1 MKNQIK
7 NLITKIISILVIML
21 MMVNSSLMLVI
32 SVAVDAVQKIIDETK
47 INAVYELNM
56 EKYVNY
62 KMGDKQGTLVQTYL
76 KTGIE
81 YQEGQEYVP
90 IDTSN
95 VIINT
100 PKINDK
106 YPESVEVV
114 TKSTKATNGDGSGK
128 DVNYAYN
135 KENGQLQIITE
146 NKADDKGNIYTENVA
161 GARDEYQL
169 DFYYDANCYND
180 KNEKMSLEFKG
191 NVELKLKDDRDIRKN
206 QEISQNFEVAENV
219 SGLVS
224 ADVTTSDIYNGYINA
239 NIQNNS
245 AYSTGYAERIKIQT
259 SYKEI
264 ADEITVNTKNLLVN
278 NKDKENETQE
288 IIYKNTKV
296 NKNEILDKLGQDGY
310 FQIIDKDGNVLA
322 TINKDTEADEN
333 GNVQIGYDGEKTE
346 LNFKFSKPLK
356 LGDINIL
363 NTKEIKDTM
372 KDANVT
378 KVETRNTVSCVN
390 NVTEKTKVIDEKTKE
405 EKEVE
410 NTKQVEIYNYVG
422 TSVAEIKEAKTDVKV
437 TANNTNWTNNVQ
449 NDVTFTATLV
459 TSGPEYNLFK
469 NPVVDIKLPD
479 EVEKVVLG
487 ESSILYDNGLQL
499 GSVQVVDNNGSKVI
513 RVKVNGTQ
521 TSYVQNEVVN
531 GANIVIP
538 ASIILKKD
546 IASSQENIA
555 VSFANYRNAKSPET
569 GNLDIPVN
577 VTSII
582 NNTASADE
590 QGSNNGASANGV
602 ATSFAAV
609 SAQTTL
615 ATANNTVVEAKPID
629 LDKISVEYKAFLG
642 DKELANGDSVH
653 ENEYIK
659 YVAKVRN
666 NTGED
671 VNGLNVVASV
681 PEGTTYVTIENRE
694 LTEDEKQTEKYDECN
709 IIPDSNKKDVTVAI
723 DIEKEKEKSIVF
735 YVKVNELSKNETK
748 GNINSNIKI
757 NDRKNE
763 KQISTLNNNV
773 SKAVLSVQ
781 LKGWETMRDV
791 NIWRFVINV
800 TNNGTKTLNDVGI
813 NLYKNSK
820 FDFSEKETVENFSDK
835 GRYWGLVIDGLEPGK
850 TDERIIYLRAK
861 TSAEENDQV
870 DMLASAIV
878 NGEEYYSNPSIQLI
892 KNPNFKITQTSDKEG
907 EKIKYGETV
916 EYVYTIEN
924 KTFLPFACPITLRDY
939 LDCNMEGLTAE
950 YESFREEQGK
960 YIKENHNL
968 DMHVVFSDEE
978 ETVSAK
984 FELYIPA
991 GEKIKIKI
999 KATPRIVTK
1008 EEEVTNYGVLSYK
1021 YNDTKLS
1028 KQTNTIKNIILP
1040 YNYVEPDPDNPNP
1053 DKPNPDKPDP
1063 DNPDK
1068 PDPDKP
1074 DPDSPNPDNP
1084 SENRYN
1090 ISGLVWK
1097 DENKNGIR
1105 DSSEMLLSGITVK
1118 LFNIDTN
1125 EIVVVDNNKQIITTN
1140 QSGEYTF
1147 SGVGKGNYIVLF
1159 EYDTSKYKLTTYKS
1173 NTASEDTNSDV
1184 INKSVS
1190 IDGNEKEVGVTDTI
1204 NISNQNKSHIDMGLI
1219 ENGTYDLSLNKYITN
1234 VELTYG
1240 SQKQTYSYDNSK
1252 LAKVEIPAKKV
1263 DNAKVTIEYKIEV
1276 KNEGN
1281 VDAIIESIADYK
1293 PDGLDFDKSLN
1304 SEWNID
1310 NQNKL
1315 TNVSMLG
1322 SKLEPGKT
1330 RSVTLY
1336 LTKTLSKD
1344 SMGTFTNSAEIL
1356 KSTNLLNLKDVDST
1370 EGNKDKSEDDYSEAQ
1385 VILSVKTGIVLYTII
1400 VLGVLLLLVGI
1411 TILIKTKKIKINK
1424 IRGIAFSFI
1433 FIFATTIIL
1442 SSNEVFAQQCWFQQ
1456 RKSGDSG
1463 MWSSFVNNGYTFDTY
1478 NYYHHGLED
1487 NSKRNGRNEL
1497 YCSEGG
1503 HMARSDDAKYCYVYE
1518 VDSNGEYKKDGKGN
1532 YITKKCSEHHTSW
1545 NYEHVKEIDSWE
1557 EPVNEYHNVE
1567 GSEATMSVTN
1577 PGNNEVILGSNY
1589 VLVGPFNT
1597 TYVGQL
1603 VSYDDKTATY
1613 GCAAWG
1619 YDISGNYKIISGA
1632 TFANKNGTDIVP
1644 ASDSSFYLKIPN
1656 SENIKQITLLQLGC
1670 LSSIKTVDKYMIKKH
1685 ETWKEQGNH
1694 YDAQILKNNISYHYG
1709 DTEAPEGCYSEKTD
1723 YYTASDH
1730 ISLNIYI
1737 RGNLKVTKSDTD
1749 TKDSLN
1755 GAQFRITGPNNYDKT
1770 VKIEKDGT
1778 ITIKDL
1784 FVGEYTV
1791 TETGAP
1797 ENYRL
1802 NIQDNTT
1809 TTVNVTGGGTVD
1821 AKFTN
1826 KQYGDF
1832 KVTKKDKDTGK
1843 TTLGD
1848 IKLEGVQFK
1857 LYVIKNGTKY
1867 YLKNATQ
1874 TKYSYDDFSETDRDK
1889 AKTYSTDANGQF
1901 SESNLPVKNGKDD
1914 IEYYIE
1920 EYALPEALK
1929 NYYKV
1934 KTTPDKITLINGNQ
1948 QDKDILNK
1956 QIYIGLSGYVWED
1969 VANPNKQTTRNDLYD
1984 EGETLVQGVTV
1995 RLKNALR
2002 DKVKPNGKGDINND
2016 GKVDST
2022 DLMKLLY
2029 YVSGRDVNLSADEIR
2044 RADINW
2050 DNKTNIQD
2058 LNLLVKTLE
2067 GGEVTSLG
2075 YGKGDL
2081 NKDGNVNITDLNLAM
2096 GYVSGREELSAEATK
2111 AADINNDGVVNVSD
2125 LMLLAK
2131 GIAPGDIT
2139 VQNEGTIQTTTTNAS
2154 GQYKFN
2160 KVKIDQLSNYYIEFE
2175 YNGLKYQSVAYHNQD
2190 NGSKAIEGDTTR
2202 DNFNNQ
2208 YASITG
2214 GNAKG
2219 TTTTGYS
2226 KNASGKVTN
2235 NLTYTN
2241 GTYSSQLVQNTGY
2254 TVESAKKSVSA
2265 QNGSS
2270 GVSIK
2275 ATTHE
2280 TGYSLDKWSAGVTEI
2295 GKINLGIYKRAQTDM
2310 SILTDLKYI
2319 NLQFKGHDHNYKY
2332 DKRIL
2337 ANGIDVFSEIQ
2348 KWAKTDKEKEAEKDI
2363 YPRNYDFSI
2372 YKSYLRAS
2380 AIKNKNPDLDLPEN
2394 QKMEVY
2400 FDYVIN
2406 IRNEESLKTTANEV
2420 THYFC
2425 KSIDYN
2431 NSYYVDSKNN
2441 HVNINW
2447 TKGKDVNSNF
2457 SQIST
2462 TDLKNVKIDKGK
2474 NLEVHLIMKV
2484 TDETL
2489 LQWAEENKVEDY
2501 IYGTTEISSYSTYTD
2516 DGKYYAAI
2524 DNDSAPGNIKLGDVN
2539 TYEDDT
2545 DSAPT
2550 VKITFEKPKEI
2561 SGRVFE
2567 DSTSDKLNKG
2577 AERKGNGIF
2586 KQDKKDKND
2595 GFVDGVKV
2603 ELREVYTEK
2612 DKNGKEIVKDRVAN
2626 LYDKAVSD
2634 WNFDTTKATTTTTK
2648 KGEGKYDFV
2657 GIIPGTYYL
2666 KYTYSDGN
2674 VIYKNASD
2682 KTGKNVTIQDYK
2694 STIISSNILKNAF
2707 GSTTDDNVF
2716 GKTANDKWYQDES
2729 TEVKG
2734 HSVAVDMNSIRKN
2747 INNEFKEITGNVKE
2761 KYSNITRSMEAKSPK
2776 IDIAIEKKNHE
2787 ETNMVEE
2794 RHRIFTDINFGIVE
2808 RPRQSLKLTKTIS
2821 NIKFAL
2827 ASGNTIIDGNPKNH
2841 LNYVSDLGNNL
2852 VKLEADNEILQGS
2865 QLDIEYTINISNE
2878 SELNYDSVDYY
2889 RYGIKDDSKIVKTTI
2904 NKVIDYIDQNV
2915 SVLYGDGDD
2924 KTAKNNWYIANA
2936 KKGQLSILTSKV
2948 QEKVKNR
2955 NKILL
2960 NNSNL
2965 TLPVYVKGKTDNQ
2978 KNIAVVNAKK
2988 QLSVSND
2995 MTYNNYAEIVSVT
3008 NSVGRFY
3015 GYEKDGKWTLMT
3027 PGNLNPYSGETH
3039 ENDDDNE
3046 KLAIIPSTGD
3056 STIVYYIL
3064 GITCLGITICGIIL
3078 IKKFVL

>member
-1 MKNQIK
+1 MKNQIT

-135 KENGQLQIITE
+135 KENGQLQINTE

-169 DFYYDANCYND
+169 DFYYDADCYND
-180 KNEKMSLEFKG
+180 KNEKRSLEFKG

-224 ADVTTSDIYNGYINA
+224 ADITTSNIYNGYIQS

-245 AYSTGYAERIKIQT
+245 TYSTGYAERIKIQT

-264 ADEITVNTKNLLVN
+264 ADEITVNSKNLLVN

-310 FQIIDKDGNVLA
+310 FQIIDKDGNILA
-322 TINKDTEADEN
+322 TINKDTESDEN
-333 GNVQIGYDGEKTE
+333 GNIQIGYDGEKTE

-372 KDANVT
+372 KDENVT

-390 NVTEKTKVIDEKTKE
+390 NVTEKTKVIDEETKE

-469 NPVVDIKLPD
+469 NPVIDIKLPN

-487 ESSILYDNGLQL
+487 ESSILYDSGLQL
-499 GSVQVVDNNGSKVI
+499 GSVQVVDDNGSKVI
-513 RVKVNGTQ
+513 RFKVNGTQ

-546 IASSQENIA
+546 IVSSQENIA

-582 NNTASADE
+582 NNNASANE
-590 QGSNNGASANGV
+590 QNSNNGASANGV
-602 ATSFAAV
+602 ATNFAAV
-609 SAQTTL
+609 SAQATL

-642 DKELANGDSVH
+642 DKELADGDSVH

-681 PEGTTYVTIENRE
+681 PEGTTYVTIITKD
-694 LTEDEKQTEKYDECN
+694 LTEEDRNSQKFDECRITTVTDKKEVTFSIDMKNGEEKN
-709 IIPDSNKKDVTVAI
+709 IF
-723 DIEKEKEKSIVF
+723 F
-735 YVKVNELSKNETK
+735 YVMVKKLTDNDSKKNMSSTLK
-748 GNINSNIKI
+748 LKDS
-757 NDRKNE
+757 KNE
-763 KQISTLNNNV
+763 KQITILNNNI
-773 SKAVLSVQ
+773 SKSSLTVRLS
-781 LKGWETMRDV
+781 GWETMRDV
-791 NIWRFVINV
+791 NIWRFAVEV
-800 TNNGTKTLNDVGI
+800 ENNGTETLNDVYI
-813 NLYKNSK
+813 NVYKNNK
-820 FDFSEKETVENFSDK
+820 FDFSEEETDDEV
-835 GRYWGLVIDGLEPGK
+835 
-850 TDERIIYLRAK
+850 TDEGEYWKLRIDTLKPGETNERVIFLRAK
-861 TSAEENDQV
+861 TSAEENDQA
-870 DMLASAIV
+870 DMIASASV

-939 LDCNMEGLTAE
+939 LDSNMEALSAE
-950 YESFREEQGK
+950 YESFKQNQGE
-960 YIKENHNL
+960 YEKETHTL
-968 DMHVVFSDEE
+968 DLHLHYSDEE
-978 ETVSAK
+978 EAVSAK
-984 FELYIPA
+984 IELYVPA
-991 GEKIKIKI
+991 GKSIKIKI
-999 KATPRIVTK
+999 KATPRIVF
-1008 EEEVTNYGVLSYK
+1008 EEEETTNYGVLSYE
-1021 YNDTKLS
+1021 YNDTELS

-1053 DKPNPDKPDP
+1053 DKPDPDKPNPDKPDP
-1063 DNPDK
+1063 EN
-1068 PDPDKP
+1068 PDPDNP
-1074 DPDSPNPDNP
+1074 VPDNP
-1084 SENRYN
+1084 SENKYN

-1097 DENKNGIR
+1097 DENKNGVR
-1105 DSSEMLLSGITVK
+1105 ESSEMLLSGITVK

-1125 EIVVVDNNKQIITTN
+1125 EIVVVDNNKQITTTN
-1140 QSGEYTF
+1140 QSGQYTF

-1173 NTASEDTNSDV
+1173 NTASDDTNSDV

-1190 IDGNEKEVGVTDTI
+1190 IDGNEKEVGVTNTI
-1204 NISNQNKSHIDMGLI
+1204 NISNQNKTHIDMGLI

-1263 DNAKVTIEYKIEV
+1263 NNAKVTIEYKIEV

-1304 SEWNID
+1304 SGWNID
-1310 NQNKL
+1310 NQNNL

-1400 VLGVLLLLVGI
+1400 SLGVLLLLAGI

-1442 SSNEVFAQQCWFQQ
+1442 SSNEVFAQQCWYKQ
-1456 RKSGDSG
+1456 RVDGDNG
-1463 MWSSFVNNGYTFDTY
+1463 WWSSFVNNNVTFDTY
-1478 NYYHHGLED
+1478 NYYHHD
-1487 NSKRNGRNEL
+1487 NVGNADLRGQIKL

-1503 HMARSDDAKYCYVYE
+1503 KMGRSDDSKYCKVYDSKGRE
-1518 VDSNGEYKKDGKGN
+1518 VACT
-1532 YITKKCSEHHTSW
+1532 TKHTSW
-1545 NYEHVKEIDSWE
+1545 KYERDANGDKWDGYVADGEAS
-1557 EPVNEYHNVE
+1557 VS
-1567 GSEATMSVTN
+1567 GSKASISVTN
-1577 PGNNEVILGSNY
+1577 PGTNNIILGSDY
-1589 VLVGPFNT
+1589 VLVGPFKV
-1597 TYVGQL
+1597 TYVGSL
-1603 VSYDDKTATY
+1603 MTYDETTKK
-1613 GCAAWG
+1613 GCAVWG
-1619 YDISGNYKIISGA
+1619 DDTSGTNKRITSA
-1632 TFANKNGTDIVP
+1632 TFADSNGTDITP
-1644 ASDSSFYLKIPN
+1644 SNNSTFYVKIPN
-1656 SENIKQITLLQLGC
+1656 KENIKKLTVVQLG
-1670 LSSIKTVDKYMIKKH
+1670 SKSTVTTTQNYSIVKH
-1685 ETWKEQGNH
+1685 EKWINQEGH
-1694 YDAQILKNNISYHYG
+1694 IGAQVLKNNIEYHYG
-1709 DTEAPEGCYSEKTD
+1709 DVGAPEGCHEVKYA
-1723 YYTASDH
+1723 YYDASSS
-1730 ISLNIYI
+1730 ITPNITI
-1737 RGNLKVTKSDTD
+1737 LGSIKITKNDTD

-1791 TETGAP
+1791 TETGSP
-1797 ENYRL
+1797 TNYRL

-1826 KQYGDF
+1826 KQYGDLT
-1832 KVTKKDKDTGK
+1832 VTKKDKDTGNTSIGGEVLK
-1843 TTLGD
+1843 G
-1848 IKLEGVQFK
+1848 IKFK
-1857 LYVIKNGTKY
+1857 LYINKNGKKY
-1867 YLKNATQ
+1867 YLKNTSP
-1874 TKYSYDDFSETDRDK
+1874 TKYSYSDFSVEESNISN
-1889 AKTYSTDANGQF
+1889 AKTFTTDDNAQF
-1901 SESNLPVKNGKDD
+1901 SISNLPVYEGQNEIIYNVEEYEIPDNLKEYYELKPRGDMVARLKNGNTVFFD
-1914 IEYYIE
+1914 
-1920 EYALPEALK
+1920 
-1929 NYYKV
+1929 V
-1934 KTTPDKITLINGNQ
+1934 
-1948 QDKDILNK
+1948 LNPQK
-1956 QIYIGLSGYVWED
+1956 YVHLSGYVWED

-1984 EGETLVQGVTV
+1984 EGETMVSGITV
-1995 RLKNALR
+1995 RLKSTIR
-2002 DKVKPNGKGDINND
+2002 EKVHPNGKGDINND

-2022 DLMKLLY
+2022 DLMQLLY
-2029 YVSGRDVNLSADEIR
+2029 YVSGRDENLSVDAINR
-2044 RADINW
+2044 GDINN
-2050 DNKTNIQD
+2050 DGKANIQD
-2058 LNLLVKTLE
+2058 LVLLLRILE
-2067 GGEVTSLG
+2067 DGNVTSLG

-2081 NKDGNVNITDLNLAM
+2081 NADGVIDLSDMNIVLNH
-2096 GYVSGREELSAEATK
+2096 VSGGQIIIEDNVK
-2111 AADINNDGVVNVSD
+2111 YAADINGDGVVNTKD
-2125 LMLLAK
+2125 LMLLVQ
-2131 GIAPGDIT
+2131 GVAPSVIT
-2139 VQNEGTIQTTTTNAS
+2139 VQDEGTIQTTTTNAS

-2226 KNASGKVTN
+2226 RNATGTVMN

-2241 GTYSSQLVQNTGY
+2241 GKYASELVGNTGY
-2254 TVESAKKSVSA
+2254 TVESAANSVKA
-2265 QNGSS
+2265 QNGST
-2270 GVSIK
+2270 GASIK
-2275 ATTHE
+2275 ATTSAANH
-2280 TGYSLDKWSAGVTEI
+2280 SLATWSSGVTEI
-2295 GKINLGIYKRAQTDM
+2295 GKINLGIYKRQQSDM
-2310 SILTDLKYI
+2310 KIATDLKDIGLTFNGY
-2319 NLQFKGHDHNYKY
+2319 NHTYTYN
-2332 DKRIL
+2332 KRTSKQ
-2337 ANGIDVFSEIQ
+2337 GIDIFSELQ
-2348 KWAKTDKEKEAEKDI
+2348 KWNKTDEQKVNENDQ
-2363 YPRNYDFSI
+2363 YPRKYETSI
-2372 YKSYLRAS
+2372 YKNYAYAS
-2380 AIKNKNPDLDLPEN
+2380 ASEGDKNGNGKIDDKYKLKMYLNYKIEIKNSSS
-2394 QKMEVY
+2394 VY
-2400 FDYVIN
+2400 M
-2406 IRNEESLKTTANEV
+2406 SANEIAR
-2420 THYFC
+2420 Y
-2425 KSIDYN
+2425 YN
-2431 NSYYVDSKNN
+2431 DTLTYSSSYYIDKNGN
-2441 HVNINW
+2441 KHDITWDAKEN
-2447 TKGKDVNSNF
+2447 KGDYK
-2457 SQIST
+2457 QIRT
-2462 TDLKNVKIDKGK
+2462 TGLSNVKIEPGSS
-2474 NLEVHLIMKV
+2474 LTVYL
-2484 TDETL
+2484 TL
-2489 LQWAEENKVEDY
+2489 QIKDDIIKEFGLGSRIDAICQGV
-2501 IYGTTEISSYSTYTD
+2501 TEITSYSNYTS

-2524 DNDSAPGNIKLGDVN
+2524 DKNSAPDNIKLGDIN

-2545 DSAPT
+2545 DSAPEL
-2550 VKITFEKPKEI
+2550 KITLKEPKTI
-2561 SGRVFE
+2561 TGYVFE
-2567 DSTSDKLNKG
+2567 DKTSDDLLTNQ
-2577 AERKGNGIF
+2577 ERKGNGKF
-2586 KQDKKDKND
+2586 DNGENAVGK
-2595 GFVDGVKV
+2595 VKV
-2603 ELREVYTEK
+2603 ELIEQT
-2612 DKNGKEIVKDRVAN
+2612 NGKEAYIYPN
-2626 LYDKAVSD
+2626 AVSEL
-2634 WNFDTTKATTTTTK
+2634 NLNAVPATYTTKAN
-2648 KGEGKYDFV
+2648 GYYEFVGVVPGKYY
-2657 GIIPGTYYL
+2657 I
-2666 KYTYSDGN
+2666 KYTYSNGS
-2674 VIYKNASD
+2674 VVYKGTNEVKVS
-2682 KTGKNVTIQDYK
+2682 TQDYK
-2694 STIISSNILKNAF
+2694 STIISSKTLRDAYGDTEVDDL
-2707 GSTTDDNVF
+2707 GSVNN
-2716 GKTANDKWYQDES
+2716 NDRWYQDTNIETYS
-2729 TEVKG
+2729 T
-2734 HSVAVDMNSIRKN
+2734 AVDDYATRKS
-2747 INNEFKEITGNVKE
+2747 INNT
-2761 KYSNITRSMEAKSPK
+2761 YSTIIASKKVDYDKGVGQQEMTARTLNMNMAIENYNNEVTNMNENRTSLYKNL
-2776 IDIAIEKKNHE
+2776 DFGIAI
-2787 ETNMVEE
+2787 
-2794 RHRIFTDINFGIVE
+2794 
-2808 RPRQSLKLTKTIS
+2808 RPRQSLKLDKKVTYVKLT
-2821 NIKFAL
+2821 L
-2827 ASGNTIIDGNPKNH
+2827 SGGDTVAEGNPSNENELKTM
-2841 LNYVSDLGNNL
+2841 NYVTYPKGG
-2852 VKLEADNEILQGS
+2852 KLKIEADDEIIQGAT
-2865 QLDIEYTINISNE
+2865 LEIKYTIYVTNN
-2878 SELNYDSVDYY
+2878 SEKDYNNVAYY
-2889 RYGIKDDSKIVKTTI
+2889 RYGTKKDNPVKLSINTIV
-2904 NKVIDYIDQNV
+2904 DYIDQKVPTEYTNV
-2915 SVLYGDGDD
+2915 AKSSGGWYVSTEQQIKDLTTKAAYNDVKSRKNILLSDCN
-2924 KTAKNNWYIANA
+2924 KTI
-2936 KKGQLSILTSKV
+2936 SIGETMATEPVEASKV
-2948 QEKVKNR
+2948 MASSEDVDIK
-2955 NKILL
+2955 
-2960 NNSNL
+2960 
-2965 TLPVYVKGKTDNQ
+2965 
-2978 KNIAVVNAKK
+2978 
-2988 QLSVSND
+2988 
-2995 MTYNNYAEIVSVT
+2995 NYAEAVKVS

-3015 GYEKDGKWTLMT
+3015 GGIVNSEWVNMT
-3027 PGNLNPYSGETH
+3027 PGNLQVSNDTAIDKSH
-3039 ENDDDNE
+3039 ELDDDGVE
-3046 KLAIIPSTGD
+3046 VVVVPSTGD
-3056 STIVYYIL
+3056 NTIIYYIL
-3064 GITCLGITICGIIL
+3064 GITCLGVIVCGIVL
-3078 IKKFVL
+3078 IKKLVL

>member
-1 MKNQIK
+1 MKNQIT

-180 KNEKMSLEFKG
+180 KNEKKSLEFKG

-219 SGLVS
+219 SGLIS
-224 ADVTTSDIYNGYINA
+224 ADITTSNIYNGYIQS

-310 FQIIDKDGNVLA
+310 FQIIDKDGNILA
-322 TINKDTEADEN
+322 TINKDIEADEN

-356 LGDINIL
+356 LGDMNIL

-390 NVTEKTKVIDEKTKE
+390 NVTEKTKVIDEETKE

-437 TANNTNWTNNVQ
+437 IANNTNWTNNVQ

-469 NPVVDIKLPD
+469 NPVIDIKLPN

-499 GSVQVVDNNGSKVI
+499 GSVQVVDDNGSKVI

-531 GANIVIP
+531 GTNIVIP

-546 IASSQENIA
+546 MASSQENIA

-590 QGSNNGASANGV
+590 QGSNNGASTNGV

-609 SAQTTL
+609 SAQATL

-681 PEGTTYVTIENRE
+681 PEGTTYVNIETKD
-694 LTEDEKQTEKYDECN
+694 LTEEEQESEKYDECN

-723 DIEKEKEKSIVF
+723 DMKKEEEKSIFF
-735 YVKVNELSKNETK
+735 YVKVNELSKSVTK
-748 GNINSNIKI
+748 GNITSNIKI
-757 NDRKNE
+757 KDSKNE
-763 KQISTLNNNV
+763 KQISILNNNV

-781 LKGWETMRDV
+781 LSGWETMRDV
-791 NIWRFVINV
+791 NIWRFVIDV
-800 TNNGTKTLNDVGI
+800 TNNGTETLNDVDI

-835 GRYWGLVIDGLEPGK
+835 GKYWGLVIDGLEPGK
-850 TDERIIYLRAK
+850 TDERVIYLRAK
-861 TSAEENDQV
+861 TSAEENDQT

-892 KNPNFKITQTSDKEG
+892 KNPNFKITQTSDREG

-916 EYVYTIEN
+916 EYVYIIEN

-939 LDCNMEGLTAE
+939 LDSNMEGLSAE
-950 YESFREEQGK
+950 YESFKEDQGK
-960 YIKENHNL
+960 YIKETHNL
-968 DMHVVFSDEE
+968 DMHIHSSGEE
-978 ETVSAK
+978 DTVSAK
-984 FELYIPA
+984 LELYVPA
-991 GEKIKIKI
+991 GEKITIKI
-999 KATPRIVTK
+999 KATPRIVF
-1008 EEEVTNYGVLSYK
+1008 EEEETTNYGVLSYE

-1053 DKPNPDKPDP
+1053 DKPDPDNPDP
-1063 DNPDK
+1063 DNPNPDN
-1068 PDPDKP
+1068 PDPDN
-1074 DPDSPNPDNP
+1074 PNPDNP
-1084 SENRYN
+1084 SENKYN

-1105 DSSEMLLSGITVK
+1105 ESSEMLLSGITVK

-1125 EIVVVDNNKQIITTN
+1125 EIVVIDDNKQITTTN
-1140 QSGEYTF
+1140 QSGEYRF

-1173 NTASEDTNSDV
+1173 NTASDDTNSDV

-1204 NISNQNKSHIDMGLI
+1204 NISNQNKTHIDMGLI

-1281 VDAIIESIADYK
+1281 VDANIESIVDYK

-1304 SEWNID
+1304 SGWNID
-1310 NQNKL
+1310 KDNNL
-1315 TNVSMLG
+1315 INTTLLG
-1322 SKLEPGKT
+1322 SKLTPGETKN
-1330 RSVTLY
+1330 VTIY
-1336 LTKTLSKD
+1336 LTKTLTKD

-1370 EGNKDKSEDDYSEAQ
+1370 EGNKNKAEDDYSEAQ

-1400 VLGVLLLLVGI
+1400 ALGVLLLLVGI

-1442 SSNEVFAQQCWFQQ
+1442 SSNEVFAQQCWFKH
-1456 RKSGDSG
+1456 RESGDSG
-1463 MWSSFVNNGYTFDTY
+1463 KWSSFTDNGYTFDTY
-1478 NYYHHGLED
+1478 NYYHHGNKGNSELEGQI
-1487 NSKRNGRNEL
+1487 NL

-1503 HMARSDDAKYCYVYE
+1503 HMARSDDDKYCYVYT
-1518 VDSNGEYKKDGKGN
+1518 VNSNGEYIKDKHGN
-1532 YITKKCSEHHTSW
+1532 YVTEKCSTAHTSW
-1545 NYEHVKEIDSWE
+1545 KYELNAKLDTWE
-1557 EPVNEYHNVE
+1557 KRVFESSDTT
-1567 GSEATMSVTN
+1567 GSEASMAVSN
-1577 PGNNEVILGSNY
+1577 PGNNEVILGADY
-1589 VLVGPFNT
+1589 VLVGPFKT
-1597 TYVGQL
+1597 TYVGGL
-1603 VSYDDKTATY
+1603 ITYNEKTRH
-1613 GCAAWG
+1613 GCAVWG
-1619 YDISGNYKIISGA
+1619 EDTSGNGKRITSA
-1632 TFANKNGTDIVP
+1632 TFADRNGKNITP
-1644 ASDSSFYLKIPN
+1644 ASGSSFYVKIPN
-1656 SENIKQITLLQLGC
+1656 SENIKKLTGVQLGS
-1670 LSSIKTVDKYMIKKH
+1670 LSSIKTATKYYKKKH
-1685 ETWKEQGNH
+1685 ESWLEQGRH
-1694 YDAQILKNNISYHYG
+1694 VDAQILKNNIIYHAG
-1709 DTEAPEGCYSEKTD
+1709 NANAPSDCYEETTD
-1723 YYTASDH
+1723 YYNADETITPD
-1730 ISLNIYI
+1730 IYI
-1737 RGNLKVTKSDTD
+1737 MGDLKITKTD
-1749 TKDSLN
+1749 ADNTSLKLS
-1755 GAQFRITGPNNYDKT
+1755 GAKFRITGPNNYDTTVTTDSNGSAT
-1770 VKIEKDGT
+1770 VKNLYIGKYT
-1778 ITIKDL
+1778 ITEI
-1784 FVGEYTV
+1784 
-1791 TETGAP
+1791 GAP
-1797 ENYRL
+1797 TDYRL
-1802 NIQDNTT
+1802 NLQENTT
-1809 TTVNVTGGGTVD
+1809 TTVNVTGGGT
-1821 AKFTN
+1821 ATAAFKN
-1826 KQYGDF
+1826 KQYGDLT
-1832 KVTKKDKDTGK
+1832 VIKKDQDTGS
-1843 TTLGD
+1843 TSLGGEPLND
-1848 IKLEGVQFK
+1848 IGFK
-1857 LYVIKNGTKY
+1857 IYIQKNGKKY
-1867 YLKNATQ
+1867 YLRNAEIS
-1874 TKYSYDDFSETDRDK
+1874 KYSYNDFNVEEWNKGS
-1889 AKTYSTDANGQF
+1889 AKEFKTSGNAQF
-1901 SESNLPVKNGKDD
+1901 KINNLPVWNGSEQLTYYVEESSLPEKWQ
-1914 IEYYIE
+1914 EYYK
-1920 EYALPEALK
+1920 L
-1929 NYYKV
+1929 
-1934 KTTPDKITLINGNQ
+1934 KTTPDSTQITNGKNTDLIV
-1948 QDKDILNK
+1948 LNK
-1956 QIYIGLSGYVWED
+1956 QIYIQVSGYVWED
-1969 VANPNKQTTRNDLYD
+1969 TPATDGKEDSRNDLYD
-1984 EGETLVQGVTV
+1984 ADRKEPLIEGITV
-1995 RLKNALR
+1995 RLNSVTNL
-2002 DKVKPNGKGDINND
+2002 VYPYGTGDVNND
-2016 GKVDST
+2016 GV
-2022 DLMKLLY
+2022 
-2029 YVSGRDVNLSADEIR
+2029 I
-2044 RADINW
+2044 
-2050 DNKTNIQD
+2050 NKTDAEI
-2058 LNLLVKTLE
+2058 V
-2067 GGEVTSLG
+2067 
-2075 YGKGDL
+2075 
-2081 NKDGNVNITDLNLAM
+2081 AAH
-2096 GYVSGREELSAEATK
+2096 VSGREELSGEK
-2111 AADINNDGVVNVSD
+2111 FVKADINGDGVVD
-2125 LMLLAK
+2125 LKDASLMVKILQYGDVRAK
-2131 GIAPGDIT
+2131 NSGI
-2139 VQNEGTIQTTTTNAS
+2139 IQTTKTDKN
-2154 GQYKFN
+2154 GNYKFK
-2160 KVKIDQLSNYYIEFE
+2160 KVEIDKLADTYIEFE

-2202 DNFNNQ
+2202 DTFNNQ

-2214 GNAKG
+2214 GNVKG

-2226 KNASGKVTN
+2226 KNASGTVTN

-2241 GTYSSQLVQNTGY
+2241 GTYASELVGNTGY
-2254 TVESAKKSVSA
+2254 TVESAENSVEA
-2265 QNGSS
+2265 QNGST
-2270 GVSIK
+2270 GASIK
-2275 ATTHE
+2275 ATTSAANH
-2280 TGYSLDKWSAGVTEI
+2280 SLATWSAGVTEI
-2295 GKINLGIYKRAQTDM
+2295 GKINLGIYKRQQSDM
-2310 SILTDLKYI
+2310 KIATDLKDIGLTFNGY
-2319 NLQFKGHDHNYKY
+2319 NHTYTYN
-2332 DKRIL
+2332 KRT
-2337 ANGIDVFSEIQ
+2337 AEQGIDIFSELQ
-2348 KWAKTDKEKEAEKDI
+2348 KWNKTGEQKENESDQ
-2363 YPRNYDFSI
+2363 YPRNYETSI
-2372 YKSYLRAS
+2372 YKNYAYAS
-2380 AIKNKNPDLDLPEN
+2380 ATEGNGKIKDEYKLKMYLNYKIEIKNSSS
-2394 QKMEVY
+2394 VY
-2400 FDYVIN
+2400 M
-2406 IRNEESLKTTANEV
+2406 SANEIV
-2420 THYFC
+2420 RY
-2425 KSIDYN
+2425 YN
-2431 NSYYVDSKNN
+2431 DTLAYSSSYYIDKNGN
-2441 HVNINW
+2441 KHDITWNEKSDVLNATSPVN
-2447 TKGKDVNSNF
+2447 KYK
-2457 SQIST
+2457 QIRT
-2462 TDLKNVKIDKGK
+2462 TGLSDVKIAPG
-2474 NLEVHLIMKV
+2474 NSLTVYL
-2484 TDETL
+2484 TL
-2489 LQWAEENKVEDY
+2489 QIKDDIIKEFGLGSRIDAIGQGV
-2501 IYGTTEISSYSTYTD
+2501 TEITSYSNYTS

-2524 DNDSAPGNIKLGDVN
+2524 DKNSAPDNIKLGDVN

-2545 DSAPT
+2545 DSAPEL
-2550 VKITFEKPKEI
+2550 KITLKEPKTI
-2561 SGRVFE
+2561 SGYVFE
-2567 DSTSDKLNKG
+2567 DKTSDDLLTNQ
-2577 AERKGNGIF
+2577 ERNGNGKF
-2586 KQDKKDKND
+2586 DD
-2595 GFVDGVKV
+2595 GENTVGKVKV
-2603 ELREVYTEK
+2603 ELIEQ
-2612 DKNGKEIVKDRVAN
+2612 KNGKEEGAYIYPNAASELN
-2626 LYDKAVSD
+2626 FNAVL
-2634 WNFDTTKATTTTTK
+2634 ATTETNETDN
-2648 KGEGKYDFV
+2648 KGYYEFV
-2657 GIIPGTYYL
+2657 GVVPGMYYI
-2666 KYTYSDGN
+2666 KYTYSNGS
-2674 VIYKNASD
+2674 VVYKGTNEVKVS
-2682 KTGKNVTIQDYK
+2682 TQDYK
-2694 STIISSNILKNAF
+2694 STIISSKTLRDAYGDTEEDNLGSVKN
-2707 GSTTDDNVF
+2707 
-2716 GKTANDKWYQDES
+2716 NDRWYQDTNIETYS
-2729 TEVKG
+2729 T
-2734 HSVAVDMNSIRKN
+2734 AVDDYATRKS
-2747 INNEFKEITGNVKE
+2747 INNT
-2761 KYSNITRSMEAKSPK
+2761 YSTIIASNKVDYDNGGGQQEMTARTLNMNM
-2776 IDIAIEKKNHE
+2776 AIENYNNE
-2787 ETNMVEE
+2787 VTNMNEN
-2794 RHRIFTDINFGIVE
+2794 RTSLYKNLDFGIVI
-2808 RPRQSLKLTKTIS
+2808 RPRQSLKLDKKVTYVKLT
-2821 NIKFAL
+2821 L
-2827 ASGNTIIDGNPKNH
+2827 SGGDTVAEGNPSNENELKTM
-2841 LNYVSDLGNNL
+2841 NYVTYPKGG
-2852 VKLEADNEILQGS
+2852 KLKIEADDEIIQGAT
-2865 QLDIEYTINISNE
+2865 LEIKYTIYVTNN
-2878 SELNYDSVDYY
+2878 SEKDYNNVSYY
-2889 RYGIKDDSKIVKTTI
+2889 RYGTKKDNPVKLSINTIV
-2904 NKVIDYIDQNV
+2904 DYIDQKVPTEYTNV
-2915 SVLYGDGDD
+2915 AKSSGGWYVSTDQQIKDLTTEKAYNDVKSRKNILLSDCN
-2924 KTAKNNWYIANA
+2924 KTI
-2936 KKGQLSILTSKV
+2936 SIGETMATEPVEVSKV
-2948 QEKVKNR
+2948 MASSEDVDIK
-2955 NKILL
+2955 
-2960 NNSNL
+2960 
-2965 TLPVYVKGKTDNQ
+2965 
-2978 KNIAVVNAKK
+2978 
-2988 QLSVSND
+2988 
-2995 MTYNNYAEIVSVT
+2995 NYAETVKVS

-3015 GYEKDGKWTLMT
+3015 GGIVNSKWVNMT
-3027 PGNLNPYSGETH
+3027 PGNLQVSSDTVINKYH
-3039 ENDDDNE
+3039 ELDDDGVE
-3046 KLAIIPSTGD
+3046 VVVVPSTGD
-3056 STIVYYIL
+3056 NTIIYYIL
-3064 GITCLGITICGIIL
+3064 GITCLGIIVCGIVL
-3078 IKKFVL
+3078 IKKLVL